1 MRDMGV
7 RGMLGWMMFGSQI
20 SSRVCPQGLRE
31 ARRRRGCRI
40 LTGNRTAVQTA
51 KIVEGQEA
59 ARFDGYPRVLSIDF
73 RRKLRQSI
81 AVGRII

>member
-1 MRDMGV
+1 MSALGV
-7 RGMLGWMMFGSQI
+7 DFGCREDRAGL
-20 SSRVCPQGLRE
+20 SRLLQCPQGMPGIGLAE
-31 ARRRRGCRI
+31 EPIAVAGEH
-40 LTGNRTAVQTA
+40 LSVQTA